1 MALLLYEPFIG
12 RSVVRAA
19 MLVPWAMPTVVTS
32 KMFGWLFDGQY
43 GLVNYLLRS
52 AGLIDENINWLRLGR
67 PRAGHHHRRRR
78 LEDDAVHGAAA
89 AGRAAD
95 RAALADRGG
104 ADGRRQGLADLLVSC
119 ACRC

>member
-1 MALLLYEPFIG
+1 MLGLGMALLLFEPFIG

-52 AGLIDENINWLRLGR
+52 AGLIDAEHQLAGLGR
-67 PRAGHHHRRRR
+67 SRAGHDHRRRR

-89 AGRAAD
+89 AGGAAD
-95 RAALADRGG
+95 G
-104 ADGRRQGLADLLVSC
+104 AGAR
-119 ACRC
+119 